1 MRAAIRDDPNEAATL
16 TSRANLVAV
25 ITNGTTVLGL
35 GNIISLLKRHHP
47 LTQYA
52 LVCALHKTCSRRGQ
66 PNRSSDHAMTTTYDS
81 NQTGLKRASYCRC
94 SWKN

>member
-25 ITNGTTVLGL
+25 INGTTVLGL

-52 LVCALHKTCSRRGQ
+52 LVCALHKTCSRGIQ
-66 PNRSSDHAMTTTYDS
+66 SSDHAVTTTYGS
-81 NQTGLKRASYCRC
+81 NQTGLMRASYCRN
-94 SWKN
+94 S